1 MGNDI
6 SRRDF
11 MRKSAVG
18 IGIIGV
24 NEIRSLN
31 VSSVKKVS
39 DNIPKRKLG
48 RTGKMVS
55 CIGFGGGSRYWNWV
69 PEEPMAEKLIHHA
82 VRLGITYFDT
92 SIIYG
97 KQKSEKRYGKYLTPK
112 YRNQIF
118 LVSKTD
124 RRKYGEVMEDIETT
138 LKNLNTDYL
147 DLYHMHQVDT
157 VEDVKTLSGAAGGF
171 KAYMKLKNE
180 KVVKY
185 TGFSYH
191 EWNEASKEALE
202 RFDPD
207 VVMCPLNAARDS
219 ECEENFLPLA
229 LERNIGIVAMKVA
242 GQNKLIGNV
251 TGQDLLRYSLS
262 LPVAVANVGMDGFG
276 TLESCVEIA
285 KESLIS
291 SKERDA
297 IHKKLAYNPDIHKL
311 PYLQLG
317 YIDGISI

>member
-1 MGNDI
+1 MEKEI
-6 SRRDF
+6 SRREF
-11 MRKSAVG
+11 ICKSAIG
-18 IGIIGV
+18 IGIVGI
-24 NEIRSLN
+24 NEIKGLN
-31 VSSVKKVS
+31 VSSAKNVS
-39 DNIPKRKLG
+39 DKLPRRKLG

-55 CIGFGGGSRYWNWV
+55 CIGFGGGSRYWHWV
-69 PEEPMAEKLIHHA
+69 PEEPMAGKLIEHA
-82 VRLGITYFDT
+82 IRLGIAYFDT
-92 SIIYG
+92 CINYG
-97 KQKSEKRYGKYLTPK
+97 DQKSEKRFGKYLTPK

-124 RRKYGEVMEDIETT
+124 RRKYDEVMEDIETT

-147 DLYHMHQVDT
+147 DLYHMHRVDT
-157 VEDVKTLSGAAGGF
+157 VDDVKTLSGKSGGF
-171 KAYMKLKNE
+171 KAYTKLKNE
-180 KVVKY
+180 NVTKY
-185 TGFSYH
+185 IGFTYH

-219 ECEENFLPLA
+219 GCEENFLPLA

-242 GQNKLIGNV
+242 GQNALIGNV
-251 TGQDLLRYSLS
+251 TGQDLLRYALS

-285 KESLIS
+285 KEPLIS

-297 IHKKLAYNPDIHKL
+297 IHKKLAYSPEIHKL
-311 PYLQLG
+311 PYLQPG
-317 YIDGISI
+317 YVDGISV